1 MFKNLYIFAA
11 VLICNIANAQNVF
24 SPSDSIATYNS
35 SAPSGSVNNPNQPP
49 YYVMSK
55 WVRTKKMTWNTDN
68 FKCYIWNG
76 MNFRM
81 RFPNNYNP
89 ANATKYPVVIF
100 FHGGGEIGGIYDNDN
115 QLLWAAQLFEQRINN
130 GEWNGFLIFPQT
142 PSTGWNDYQF
152 GRVNSVLDTL
162 QKYNNSDP
170 DRLITMGL
178 SMGGFGAVYYASL
191 YPGRTAAALGASP
204 PQAEILISNVTDW
217 VHVPVWFANGGTDSN
232 PAPENADQFYTG
244 FRNAGGN
251 IYQSYFSKDGHGT
264 WTDMWNLKNVT
275 GSYITDVYWN
285 TAHKAQPLVYY
296 QHQQFCTGAPISAR
310 MGISAGY
317 YAYEWQLNGSTIAGA
332 TSNEYTATVA
342 GQYRARFMRIA
353 GGSWS
358 DWSPSPVVIS
368 TKGCTSDTLFAE
380 HFTADNSYSSTIA
393 YSSGNYKCQN
403 GVVTSSTD
411 LFTQDATGVQGN
423 RFLIDF
429 TNSGSSCTYTSGNM
443 VWGMPNPINVLA
455 NTNYEYSFYV
465 GNQSSNNLAQLVP
478 TINGVSLLLTGSSQ
492 TTGTGNASWKKFT
505 YVWNSGSANT
515 ATLALINKSTATSG
529 NDFAI
534 DEISFKTQQGSLIN
548 SLPVTWLAVGAKL
561 NGKEVQVSWTVSN
574 EINVASYVVQRS
586 TDGLSFSNIAT
597 VNATETV
604 LPQKQ
609 YGAIDRLPLKGTN
622 YYRILQTDKDG
633 KYTYSKTVLVNV
645 TEAGGLIIYPNP
657 AASTV
662 NVQNGQAI
670 MKLQVFNSG
679 GQMMYE
685 AKPVATQH
693 AIPVQQWAPGVYYI
707 SITSGTQVTQSR
719 FIKQ

>member
-1 MFKNLYIFAA
+1 MFKNLYILAL
-11 VLICNIANAQNVF
+11 VLICNIANAQDVF
-24 SPSDSIATYNS
+24 SPNDPIITYNS
-35 SAPSGSVNNPNQPP
+35 SDPSGSATNPTQPP

-55 WVRTKKMTWNTDN
+55 WVRTSRMAWNTSK

-89 ANATKYPVVIF
+89 ANATKYPVLIF
-100 FHGGGEIGGIYDNDN
+100 FHGGGEVGGIYDNED

-142 PSTGWNDYQF
+142 PSTGWNDFQF

-191 YPGRTAAALGASP
+191 YPGRTAAALPASP
-204 PQAEILISNVTDW
+204 PQAETLISNITDW

-232 PAPENADQFYTG
+232 PAPNNADIFYTG
-244 FRNAGGN
+244 FRNGGGN
-251 IYQSYFSKDGHGT
+251 IYQSYFVKDGHST
-264 WTDMWNLKNVT
+264 WTDMWNLKNVS

-285 TAHKAQPLVYY
+285 AAHKAQPLVYY

-342 GQYRARFMRIA
+342 GQYRVRFMRIA

-368 TKGCTSDTLFAE
+368 TKGCNSDTLFAE
-380 HFTADNSYSSTIA
+380 HFTADNSYSSTTA
-393 YSSGNYKCQN
+393 FSNGNYACQN
-403 GVVTSSTD
+403 GVMTSSTD
-411 LFTQDATGVQGN
+411 LFTQDATGVQGS

-443 VWGMPNPINVLA
+443 VWGTPNPINVLA

-465 GNQSSNNLAQLVP
+465 GNQSSNSLAQLVP

-515 ATLALINKSTATSG
+515 ATLALINKSTVTNG

-561 NGKEVQVSWTVSN
+561 TGKEVQVSWTVSN

-586 TDGLSFSNIAT
+586 ADGLSFSNIAT

-609 YGAIDRLPLKGTN
+609 YGAMDRLPLKGTN
-622 YYRILQTDKDG
+622 YYRVLQTDKDG

-662 NVQNGQAI
+662 NVQSGQAI
-670 MKLQVFNSG
+670 MKLQIFNSG

-693 AIPVQQWAPGVYYI
+693 AIPVQHWAPGVYYI